1 MKKHAILAALM
12 ALVAM
17 AAVPAMASA
26 VTLTAPAGTA
36 LTPGEEISAFS
47 SNLVF
52 SGATSGL
59 QLKCTENRFVGEVET
74 NGAQTSTSK
83 INSATFT
90 GTGGGVC
97 ATNVEG
103 VTATVTAVASTL
115 PWIIHFKPKDLWTLT
130 HPIFTATIIE
140 KGVSI
145 GHCTF
150 TATEVGGTYTTS
162 PNPLV
167 FTITSGNFVRIEPGV
182 ATCPDATGTLT
193 GSAAVS
199 STGSA
204 VIAD

>member
-1 MKKHAILAALM
+1 MRKHAIFATLM

-36 LTPGEEISAFS
+36 LTPGEAITAFS
-47 SNLVF
+47 SNLVVTR
-52 SGATSGL
+52 SNGL
-59 QLKCTENRFVGEVET
+59 RFQCTENHLVGEVET
-74 NGAQTSTSK
+74 NGAPTSTSK